1 MGVGG
6 GHLLVIKEK
15 NSYCQS
21 ICSIC
26 YLEISRD
33 SQVFRS
39 YRLGIELKVC
49 VCVCVLNLVKPGNIC
64 QAFLPVTWQAGR
76 FLSPSHMGVLLLCYV
91 HLRNTGFLLFSL
103 VLYLA
108 QLWIWRPGGKTMTT
122 SLEPGCHEAGKM

>member
-1 MGVGG
+1 M
-6 GHLLVIKEK
+6 LVIKEK
-15 NSYCQS
+15 SSYCQS
-21 ICSIC
+21 IRSIC

-39 YRLGIELKVC
+39 YRLGIELN

-64 QAFLPVTWQAGR
+64 QASLPVTWQAGR
-76 FLSPSHMGVLLLCYV
+76 FLSPSHRGVLLLCYL

>member
-1 MGVGG
+1 M
-6 GHLLVIKEK
+6 LVIKEK
-15 NSYCQS
+15 SSYCQS
-21 ICSIC
+21 IRSIC

-39 YRLGIELKVC
+39 YRLGIELN

-64 QAFLPVTWQAGR
+64 QASLPVTWQAGR
-76 FLSPSHMGVLLLCYV
+76 FLSPSHMGVLLLCYL

>member
-49 VCVCVLNLVKPGNIC
+49 VCVCAEPSEAWKYLSG
-64 QAFLPVTWQAGR
+64 F
-76 FLSPSHMGVLLLCYV
+76 SPSHMGVLLLCYV

>member
-49 VCVCVLNLVKPGNIC
+49 VCVCAEPSEAWKYLSG
-64 QAFLPVTWQAGR
+64 F
-76 FLSPSHMGVLLLCYV
+76 SPSHMASRQVSLSQSHGCPAPM
-91 HLRNTGFLLFSL
+91 LRPS
-103 VLYLA
+103 
-108 QLWIWRPGGKTMTT
+108 
-122 SLEPGCHEAGKM
+122 